1 MSTVIKVEN
10 PSKRLRPSVV
20 NRDMLYKD
28 LQSRW
33 AKFRGKE
40 DPDAPIGLKHDKRLE
55 HGEDFWALR
64 RSCSMKREC
73 SPTTGISISSKVSNE
88 LVGDGA
94 AHHF

>member
-10 PSKRLRPSVV
+10 LSKRSPLGVI

-40 DPDAPIGLKHDKRLE
+40 NPNAVE
-55 HGEDFWALR
+55 A
-64 RSCSMKREC
+64 S
-73 SPTTGISISSKVSNE
+73 
-88 LVGDGA
+88 LV
-94 AHHF
+94 

>member
-10 PSKRLRPSVV
+10 LSNRSPLGVI

-40 DPDAPIGLKHDKRLE
+40 NPNAVE
-55 HGEDFWALR
+55 A
-64 RSCSMKREC
+64 S
-73 SPTTGISISSKVSNE
+73 
-88 LVGDGA
+88 LV
-94 AHHF
+94 